1 MVFFNAA
8 GAPEQVSKEL
18 HMVSASLVFSPA
30 WLDFDSAVPEVVT
43 TIAQLFF
50 SPSPLSLVARLIGFL
65 ATRFPH
71 SSKVTF
77 RLGPLSLF
85 LRLPVEIDFLFPYF
99 HRRGGRARTV
109 PHHCTVTH
117 IRLSVTLEL
126 RARDQ
131 FSFALVAVRD

>member
-1 MVFFNAA
+1 M
-8 GAPEQVSKEL
+8 
-18 HMVSASLVFSPA
+18 SACMVFSPA
-30 WLDFDSAVPEVVT
+30 WPEFDCAVSEVVAI
-43 TIAQLFF
+43 IALLFF
-50 SPSPLSLVARLIGFL
+50 LALSLSSLIARLIGFL
-65 ATRFPH
+65 ATGFPH

-77 RLGPLSLF
+77 RLGPLPLL
-85 LRLPVEIDFLFPYF
+85 LRLPVEMDVLFPYF

-109 PHHCTVTH
+109 PHRCTVTH